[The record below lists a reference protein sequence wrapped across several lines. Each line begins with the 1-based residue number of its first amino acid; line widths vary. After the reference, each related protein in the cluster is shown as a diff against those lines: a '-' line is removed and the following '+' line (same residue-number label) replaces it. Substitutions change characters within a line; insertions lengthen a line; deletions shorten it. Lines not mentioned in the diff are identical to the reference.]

1 MRACWAARWA
11 GCDASLPAVDANTLA
26 RLLGIGPKEIYDLAK
41 AGVIEWQPGKM
52 FALEDSVPR
61 YCDHLRR
68 QAAGAP

>member
-1 MRACWAARWA
+1 M
-11 GCDASLPAVDANTLA
+11 GDAMTEQLPVVDANTLA
-26 RLLGIGPKEIYDLAK
+26 RLLGVPPKEIYDLHK
-41 AGVIEWQPGKM
+41 AGVIERGAGKM